1 MTAHVQA
8 MPAEQLGLGER
19 SPVQLLVGY
28 IHRAGFGIPNE
39 IDQIDDTG
47 RAFLGR
53 SSAPGAREKKDRRR
67 KSEQSNGHKK
77 RFHKT
82 EI

>member
-1 MTAHVQA
+1 
-8 MPAEQLGLGER
+8 MPAEQLGLSER
-19 SPVQLLVGY
+19 GPVQVLVGY

-53 SSAPGAREKKDRRR
+53 PFAPSAREKKDRRR
-67 KSEQSNGHKK
+67 KSEQRDECKR
-77 RFHKT
+77 RFHK
-82 EI
+82 IKI